1 MPGVL
6 AAEVPAVMGNG
17 DVFETG
23 AEIIGAAYSNL
34 ADMVA
39 AWCAEAVG
47 DMPPGG
53 TMAQSPPIASFEV
66 AWS

>member
-1 MPGVL
+1 MSRLPRSTKSLGEVWKSGMPGVL

-39 AWCAEAVG
+39 A
-47 DMPPGG
+47 
-53 TMAQSPPIASFEV
+53 
-66 AWS
+66 